1 MNDMAAIICPKY
13 CRNGVKHYIVNQST
27 FLDKLTG
34 MEMLFT
40 MFTFFD
46 TLTGPTVMF
55 SMFTF
60 IDTL

>member
-1 MNDMAAIICPKY
+1 MADIFPIY
-13 CRNGVKHYIVNQST
+13 GVKHYIVNQST

-34 MEMLFT
+34 METLFT

-46 TLTGPTVMF
+46 TLIGPTVMF